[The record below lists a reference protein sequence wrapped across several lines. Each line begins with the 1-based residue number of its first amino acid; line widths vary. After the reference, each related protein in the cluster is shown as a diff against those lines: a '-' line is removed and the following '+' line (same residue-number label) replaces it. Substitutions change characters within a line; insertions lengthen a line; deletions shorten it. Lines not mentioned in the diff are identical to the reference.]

1 MPSWCGSLESWEG
14 DISNFFPPH
23 PPSFFSHIGH
33 KLQFFPTK
41 KEKKREEIVY
51 PHWGGWILDVARSS
65 SLVLEWV
72 TKVNVENR
80 GKTRT
85 IRWYLGLINVN
96 LWTVIIGLGFSGV
109 IKKW

>member
-1 MPSWCGSLESWEG
+1 M
-14 DISNFFPPH
+14 
-23 PPSFFSHIGH
+23 
-33 KLQFFPTK
+33 
-41 KEKKREEIVY
+41 Y

-85 IRWYLGLINVN
+85 IRWYLGTVQRER

-109 IKKW
+109 MIKTGG